1 MKKTVAL
8 LIVIVLCLSLAAC
21 NGKSDTP
28 APAGSSAPASGG
40 TSQAPAPAAPG
51 TPQGYLDDDVDHY
64 ARDTYEF
71 VYTCETFGF
80 LQQALFSGMQAC
92 EKRFNVHMTNVNS
105 EGSQDTYLTN
115 LELIGTRGF
124 DGAIVDCP
132 PAIQVR
138 AIELLNDSKV
148 PYIGFFN
155 TLLGADGK
163 AVSPNVTNN
172 NYSAGRMPAQWL
184 ADHYKEYMGDID
196 TSKLGFLY
204 IGVSTSPDLLS
215 RSVGVEDV
223 FNEYF
228 SDGQFFWVDAA
239 SGGTTNLMSEE
250 LGYNLSIATINA
262 HPEVEYWLMNS
273 CLEFYGPGAS
283 RALEEVGKT
292 TKNALVCVMGHGA
305 QVADWGSMSDDTM
318 SVNVA
323 CWIIHD
329 FEMTYPAVVGL
340 IALLD
345 GRSTKETLWQ
355 ERTPPNYVYGND
367 FGVWEVSGNIVTRQT
382 YKAYLAD
389 IEAQIA
395 AM

>member
-1 MKKTVAL
+1 MRKFVSF
-8 LIVIVLCLSLAAC
+8 LIVIVLCFALTGC
-21 NGKSDTP
+21 GGKADQP
-28 APAGSSAPASGG
+28 SASPASESPSGDVSK
-40 TSQAPAPAAPG
+40 TPTLPA

-64 ARDTYEF
+64 SRKMYEI

-138 AIELLNDSKV
+138 AIELLEESNV
-148 PYIGFFN
+148 PYIAFFQ
-155 TLLGADGK
+155 TLLNADNRT
-163 AVSPNVTNN
+163 VSPNVTND
-172 NYSAGRMPAQWL
+172 NYAAGKMPAQWL

-204 IGVSTSPDLLS
+204 IGVSTAPDLVA
-215 RSVGVEDV
+215 RSVGPEDV

-262 HPEVEYWLMNS
+262 HPEIEYWLVTS

-305 QVADWGSMSDDTM
+305 QVADWESMSDDTM

-345 GRSTKETLWQ
+345 GRATKESLWQ
-355 ERTPPNYVYGND
+355 ERTPPNYIYGND
-367 FGVWEVSGNIVTRQT
+367 YGVWEVSGNIVTRQT
-382 YKAYLAD
+382 YKAYLAE
-389 IEAQIA
+389 IEAEIA
-395 AM
+395 GM